1 MYGADREQISETA
14 KLKLLAV
21 VKIDIVYFSAC
32 LLRRV
37 IPCTRQH
44 NALARRSGHNVVIV
58 ILFPLTLVDKLLP
71 LCLSR
76 QLQPSPRM

>member
-37 IPCTRQH
+37 IPCTR
-44 NALARRSGHNVVIV
+44 
-58 ILFPLTLVDKLLP
+58 
-71 LCLSR
+71 
-76 QLQPSPRM
+76 